1 MHVENG
7 RKRVEITSSFSI
19 LPTDAEAKKEKNKT
33 VENKEVELL
42 FRRRRQWLRAG
53 NPRNVFIFPILS
65 FIRLVNFSGSFIKNK
80 KEEKKKKSLFICI
93 SIHYL
98 ATCYSCCCWCKGKP
112 NRKET
117 KLWRKKQNLQFK
129 WHDENQTRPLV
140 RPFFFSLLPPLLR
153 THNTNTQTFLLA
165 ALWFS
170 SWTCENE
177 NRIDPNGFRM
187 YIKCTNTIDD
197 IKFFFLK
204 VMRTPP
210 EPQADDDND
219 SKSPMDWV

>member
-80 KEEKKKKSLFICI
+80 KKEKKKEKLVHLHIDSL
-93 SIHYL
+93 S
-98 ATCYSCCCWCKGKP
+98 G
-112 NRKET
+112 
-117 KLWRKKQNLQFK
+117 
-129 WHDENQTRPLV
+129 D
-140 RPFFFSLLPPLLR
+140 LLLFQL
-153 THNTNTQTFLLA
+153 FLL
-165 ALWFS
+165 LLLLL
-170 SWTCENE
+170 
-177 NRIDPNGFRM
+177 M
-187 YIKCTNTIDD
+187 
-197 IKFFFLK
+197 
-204 VMRTPP
+204 
-210 EPQADDDND
+210 
-219 SKSPMDWV
+219 